1 VNIHNE
7 EPAWFETL
15 YRAKGAQLLLYGR
28 ALGLSHAE
36 AEDVLQETFIA
47 LMERQ
52 IPPSRPEHYCVR
64 TYRNRALNYR
74 RSLWRRITREFESVR
89 WFERSATET
98 DAEREAM
105 RGLADLPQ
113 DQREVIVL
121 KIWHQYTFDE
131 IGELLDLSP
140 NTAAGRYRYG
150 LQKLRNCLKGVNYER
165 DERIGSTIAF
175 LGAAPP
181 LAEN

>member
-1 VNIHNE
+1 MNIHSE
-7 EPAWFETL
+7 EPAWFEAL
-15 YRAKGAQLLLYGR
+15 YRARGAQLLLYGR

-36 AEDVLQETFIA
+36 AEDVLQETFMA
-47 LMERQ
+47 LMDRDT
-52 IPPSRPEHYCVR
+52 PPSRPEHYCTR
-64 TYRNRALNYR
+64 AFRNRALNYR

-89 WFERSATET
+89 WFEKSADETEM
-98 DAEREAM
+98 EREAM
-105 RGLADLPQ
+105 RNLAVLPQ

-150 LQKLRNCLKGVNYER
+150 LQKLRNCLKGVDYER
-165 DERIGSTIAF
+165 HERFGSAIT
-175 LGAAPP
+175 LLDAAPP
-181 LAEN
+181 ITSH